1 MNTDDTDRAQEMTP
15 LLGSVKRKL
24 DLSPSTPVGLLR
36 KQLLTEG
43 VNKIGEINYGDDVE
57 MVDLGMSPVLKG
69 DLRPTASGVNN
80 RKVLKGLRRQLEVN
94 KGEQGSPSST
104 KVLDEACSTDAK
116 SPSDRNTQKGTSI
129 KNIKHRLKD
138 KRVSY
143 MEKKCV
149 NFKTRKKK
157 KKNTRS
163 DVDNSQRM
171 IYEFFPSKTNN
182 NIFAG
187 LDDDQD
193 GPVLHNTCE

>member
-1 MNTDDTDRAQEMTP
+1 M
-15 LLGSVKRKL
+15 
-24 DLSPSTPVGLLR
+24 GLLR
-36 KQLLTEG
+36 KQLHTEG
-43 VNKIGEINYGDDVE
+43 VNKIREINYGDDVE

-69 DLRPTASGVNN
+69 DLWPTASGVNN

-94 KGEQGSPSST
+94 KGEQGSPSSA
-104 KVLDEACSTDAK
+104 KLLDEACSTDAK

-157 KKNTRS
+157 DARS
-163 DVDNSQRM
+163 NVDNSQRL
-171 IYEFFPSKTNN
+171 IYDFFPNKTNN
-182 NIFAG
+182 NIFVG

-193 GPVLHNTCE
+193 GPVLLDTCE